1 MEPRCGYV
9 SIYFYE
15 IMFFTNGILINY
27 CSRVQQLNW
36 LEGLILE
43 FIINAVNTVFTSM
56 CYAELG
62 SALPDMGRGCYWL
75 NVCLI

>member
-1 MEPRCGYV
+1 
-9 SIYFYE
+9 
-15 IMFFTNGILINY
+15 MFFTNGILINY

-62 SALPDMGRGCYWL
+62 FALPDMGRGYYGL